1 MARWRHL
8 PPNDQGRFRASL
20 DRVITKHRR
29 REGNPVSPLRPFQR
43 RCCRRQGDKRPTG
56 MRPRKFDKFVKCL
69 RRSGVDLSPSVRED
83 FSKLLAQRSQ
93 SRQVG
98 DCDDAIDS
106 TRHVYAPQKTQ
117 TVPCDP
123 SCRELYSAETR
134 NSQSSRIPVSQGI
147 DAWVG

>member
-56 MRPRKFDKFVKCL
+56 MRPRKFDKFVKCS

-93 SRQVG
+93 SRQRWALARTQSLAH
-98 DCDDAIDS
+98 DTCMLPRKPKPYLTIPAATSSI
-106 TRHVYAPQKTQ
+106 PQRRGIRK
-117 TVPCDP
+117 VREFP
-123 SCRELYSAETR
+123 SHRGLTL
-134 NSQSSRIPVSQGI
+134 G
-147 DAWVG
+147 